1 MKQRLSYLDLCEKKK
16 LTVSEN
22 LLGHP
27 VQWIINSTDSFFYLK
42 LSQIF
47 SIFFSVFMWMF
58 LFRSLCRPL
67 LITDGSFQIFCDNK
81 FSQISLFRPGGSTTA
96 TPAST
101 PALAAGLFCCQDMFF
116 FSIYRR
122 KIILTKKLEILSHD
136 ALVPQILTLLRAS
149 IRHISIR
156 HETLLYYTLC
166 NIHYVIVTL

>member
-47 SIFFSVFMWMF
+47 SISFSSGIYVMF
-58 LFRSLCRPL
+58 LFRRLCRPL

-96 TPAST
+96 TPA
-101 PALAAGLFCCQDMFF
+101 LAAGLFCCQDM
-116 FSIYRR
+116 
-122 KIILTKKLEILSHD
+122 L
-136 ALVPQILTLLRAS
+136 
-149 IRHISIR
+149 
-156 HETLLYYTLC
+156 
-166 NIHYVIVTL
+166 